1 MKKILLMLA
10 LMLPCLGA
18 WAETQTPVLTYENI
32 TAPQELSAED
42 ATKIRE
48 ISTAMTIVAEV
59 EIANSSNWS
68 LFFSAVADYTSN
80 STANNSIWGL
90 GIGGNSLRYYVG
102 PRNGGW
108 YSSTNGDVT
117 TSTKKIAFTYNGT
130 TIKRYVDG
138 MPKGQV
144 NSTEALNAFSGDNA
158 KFYLGGVVYNT
169 STEWGSI
176 ENNVSITSIKF
187 YDSILSEDEVAVMC
201 HPANAVADYTE
212 FVNGNVYTFQTE
224 RGWLMAQEGTD
235 FVYSSGKLN
244 NGNPAQDNT
253 NCQWVYYE
261 TATRKYLYNVGVGK
275 FISFNSENLNS
286 IPLSEKPTATAI
298 EFKNS
303 TRRAYPILI
312 GVESKVINQNL
323 TNGSFTY
330 GALLWGDGWTG
341 YQNDLGSATLALS
354 QGAATTD
361 ILDALNEKV
370 GKFEIWPE
378 VDNILE
384 CFQPFLDWNDEFW
397 GFANADDCEVYVALA
412 NATEGVK
419 LDELKKVVAKARA
432 LNLPVPK
439 KFFRIKAVE
448 GWNNDKPYLG
458 ANNSE
463 AKSGRAEY
471 VATADKSSI
480 FYGNGNSLI
489 SYGSGNYL
497 VSNSKFLG
505 YNGVQDEGTKV
516 AFRLASNSL
525 NGAYNISFN
534 NETNE
539 TRWLYVNTANYT
551 DAGSSTDKTNGYCFN
566 LEEVTEIP
574 VTISAAKFAS
584 FYAPVTMTVPEGVT
598 AYYINSSKVVNG
610 VTWATLE
617 EIDNDVI
624 PANTG
629 VILYSE
635 TPNTYYLTVGG
646 EATAI
651 ENNWLTGTA
660 ASAYIAEKSYVLS
673 NKNGIGLYIAELDQQ
688 GKTTWLNNGFKA
700 YLPVSATGTT
710 SNVLRFTF
718 GGNTTAIESVLN
730 NDTDANAPIY
740 DLSGRRVMN
749 TVKGGI
755 YIQNGKKF
763 IVK

>member
-32 TAPQELSAED
+32 TELKELSAAD
-42 ATKIRE
+42 ATTIRNL
-48 ISTAMTIVAEV
+48 SAFTMVADVTIT
-59 EIANSSNWS
+59 NSSNMS
-68 LFFSAVADYTSN
+68 LLFSAVADYTSN
-80 STANNSIWGL
+80 STENNTIWGL
-90 GIGGNSLRYYVG
+90 GIGGNSVRYYVG
-102 PRNGGW
+102 PRNGGY
-108 YSSTNGDVT
+108 YSSSSGDIST
-117 TSTKKIAFTYNGT
+117 ATKKIIFTYNGT
-130 TIKRYVDG
+130 TIKYYEDG
-138 MPKGQV
+138 RHLKNQDA
-144 NSTEALNAFSGDNA
+144 TKALNTFDGANA
-158 KFYLGGVVYNT
+158 KFYLGGVVYDSNT
-169 STEWGSI
+169 EFGKFNGTINKI
-176 ENNVSITSIKF
+176 EF
-187 YDSILSEDEVAVMC
+187 YSSALNDDQIASLCYPS
-201 HPANAVADYTE
+201 NAVANASK
-212 FVNGNVYTFQTE
+212 FVHGNIYTFQTD
-224 RGWLMAQEGTD
+224 RGWLMAKEGTD

-244 NGNPAQDNT
+244 DVTPAQDNA

-286 IPLSEKPTATAI
+286 IPLSEEPTATAI

-303 TRRAYPILI
+303 TRGAYPILI

-323 TNGSFTY
+323 TNNKFTY

-341 YQNDLGSATLALS
+341 NQNDLGSATLALS

-378 VDNILE
+378 VSSLLE
-384 CFQPFLDWNDEFW
+384 CFTPFLDWEAEFW
-397 GFANADDCEVYVALA
+397 GFESETDREVYHALA
-412 NATEGVK
+412 NATEDSD
-419 LDELKKVVAKARA
+419 LTDLKA
-432 LNLPVPK
+432 LIAQCRSFNLPVPN
-439 KFFRIKAVE
+439 KFFRIKAVD
-448 GWNNDKPYLG
+448 GWNDDAPYLG
-458 ANNSE
+458 ANNSTT
-463 AKSGRAEY
+463 KTTRAEY
-471 VATADKSSI
+471 VATTDKSSI

-497 VSNSKFLG
+497 VMDKDNMLG
-505 YNGVQDEGTKV
+505 YNGVQNEGSKV
-516 AFRLASNSL
+516 AFRLASNGL

-534 NETNE
+534 NGG
-539 TRWLYVNTANYT
+539 RWLYCNKNNHT
-551 DAGSSTDKTNGYCFN
+551 DAGSSTNNENGYCFN
-566 LEEVTEIP
+566 LVEVTEIP

-584 FYAPVTMTVPEGVT
+584 FYAPVAMTVPEGVT
-598 AYYINSSKVVNG
+598 AYYINSSKVVG
-610 VTWATLE
+610 DQTWATLE
-617 EIDNDVI
+617 EIANDVI

-629 VILYSE
+629 VILYADVE
-635 TPNTYYLTVGG
+635 EATTFNLTVGG

-651 ENNWLTGTA
+651 EGNWLTGTA
-660 ASAYIAEKSYVLS
+660 ASAYITEESYVLS

-730 NDTDANAPIY
+730 NDADANAPIY